1 MIAILLFLGTFA
13 QGAIAPIYFVQE
25 SDIQRMVKLG
35 AITQNSPLQY
45 NEDVWKDSTGK
56 SWKFQII
63 SQRNSPSPV
72 FFIPHDNEQDS
83 FRTAIEYLNKYRR
96 GTIVAVECGEK
107 RMCGTID
114 PNRHFQNSSYQTKVF
129 SYFSGQKIAITLHN
143 NAEGCVQNGGA
154 GNIHA
159 EFPYSG
165 AEGFARGVSVVFGDY
180 DDVVIHNGKQPPQG
194 FNAKLREFLSSKKI
208 NELYEKN
215 ATKNDGSMSFAAS
228 QRGLYYFNVDAK
240 ERANRGPSGYK
251 IQFNILEGL
260 LSWYQRE
267 VARLSFVNGYI
278 LTMADFPLEPDG
290 VTDDGS
296 ARASLVHSH

>member
-1 MIAILLFLGTFA
+1 MIALTILVTTLA
-13 QGAIAPIYFVQE
+13 QGAMAPIYLVQE
-25 SDIQRMVKLG
+25 SDVKRMVALG
-35 AITQNSPLQY
+35 AITKNSTLQY
-45 NEDVWKDSTGK
+45 SEDNWKDSAGK

-63 SQRNSPSPV
+63 NHRANSSPV

-83 FRTAIEYLNKYRR
+83 FRTAIEYLNKYNR
-96 GTIVAVECGEK
+96 GTIIAVECGEK
-107 RMCGTID
+107 RMCGTVD
-114 PNRHFQNSSYQTKVF
+114 PNRYFLNQSYQNKIF

-165 AEGFARGVSVVFGDY
+165 AQGFARGVTVVFGDY
-180 DDVVIHNGKQPPQG
+180 DDVVIHNGQQPPTG

-215 ATKNDGSMSFAAS
+215 RPANDGSMSFAAS
-228 QRGLYYFNVDAK
+228 KRGLYYFNVDAK
-240 ERANRGPSGYK
+240 ERTGHGANGYK
-251 IQFNILEGL
+251 IQFNILENL

-267 VARLSFVNGYI
+267 VTRLSFVENYF
-278 LTMADFPLEPDG
+278 LTAADFPLAPELAGTNLD
-290 VTDDGS
+290 S
-296 ARASLVHSH
+296 AAIDTE

>member
-1 MIAILLFLGTFA
+1 MTAIFLLLSA
-13 QGAIAPIYFVQE
+13 LSYGAIAPIYLVQE

-35 AITQNSPLQY
+35 AITQNSSLQY
-45 NEDVWKDSTGK
+45 SEDVWKDSTGK

-63 SQRNSPSPV
+63 SQRNNLTPV

-96 GTIVAVECGEK
+96 GTIIAVECGEK
-107 RMCGTID
+107 RLCGTID
-114 PNRHFQNSSYQTKVF
+114 PNRHFKNQSYQAKVF
-129 SYFSGQKIAITLHN
+129 SYFSGQRIAITLHN

-159 EFPYSG
+159 QFPYSG
-165 AEGFARGVSVVFGDY
+165 AEGFARGVSVVYGDY
-180 DDVVIHNGKQPPQG
+180 DDVVIHNGRQPPQG
-194 FNAKLREFLSSKKI
+194 FNAKLRKFLESKRI

-215 ATKNDGSMSFAAS
+215 PTKNDGSMSFAAS

-240 ERANRGPSGYK
+240 ERANYGPSGYK

-260 LSWYQRE
+260 LSWYQKE
-267 VARLSFVNGYI
+267 VARLSFVNGYT
-278 LTMADFPLEPDG
+278 LSMADFPLEVEG
-290 VTDDGS
+290 GS
-296 ARASLVHSH
+296 EESAATLVHSH